1 MTYFNIAIIVMIVFF
16 DLIVLKF
23 VWIILTSKN
32 VTQLEAAVTSFV
44 LIGCAVVMSYTSAV
58 TVVYAD
64 EPQIEVR
71 YKDGQAIVP
80 NRTYSL
86 WNGATTYHKYG
97 SKKYRSKVSHSKY
110 HNKYHNRDRM
120 HRTSK
125 HSRPKLVHTPV
136 KK

>member
-1 MTYFNIAIIVMIVFF
+1 MTYFNIAIIITLVLFN
-16 DLIVLKF
+16 LIMLKF
-23 VWIILTSKN
+23 VWIILKSEN
-32 VTQLEAAVTSFV
+32 VSQLEAAVTSFV
-44 LIGCAVVMSYTSAV
+44 LIAAAVVMSYTSVV

-71 YKDGQAIVP
+71 YEDGQAIVP
-80 NRTYSL
+80 NRTYNL
-86 WNGATTYHKYG
+86 WNGAITYHSRH

-110 HNKYHNRDRM
+110 HNKYHNRGRM

-125 HSRPKLVHTPV
+125 HARPKLVHTPI

>member
-1 MTYFNIAIIVMIVFF
+1 MTYINIAIIIMIVFF

-64 EPQIEVR
+64 EPLMETKYINDKTYR
-71 YKDGQAIVP
+71 VP

-86 WNGATTYHKYG
+86 WNGATIYHSKHG
-97 SKKYRSKVSHSKY
+97 KKYHGKVSHSKY
-110 HNKYHNRDRM
+110 HNKSRSFST
-120 HRTSK
+120 RTPP
-125 HSRPKLVHTPV
+125 RPKLTLKPI